1 MPAFL
6 EDKLKREYGSDSAT
20 PYKIMNKL
28 GALRGNKE
36 TAKGRAMQ
44 AKHDADAKERDA
56 AHGRNTRRGFALP
69 GIKKITLAMLK
80 GSPAK

>member
-1 MPAFL
+1 MPQFL
-6 EDKLKREYGSDSAT
+6 EDKLKREYGKDSAV

-28 GALRGNKE
+28 GAMKGSKE
-36 TAKGRAMQ
+36 TPKGRAMQ
-44 AKHDADAKERDA
+44 AQHDEHQ
-56 AHGRNTRRGFALP
+56 AHAHNSRRGFALP